1 MFAKNI
7 ETKQAEIHEW
17 TEEEKKE
24 FNRIYHAPYG
34 EEGTVKKDSLRI
46 SENIAIA
53 WGDGKVGKN
62 SHILALGSP
71 ASGKTRSVVLPN
83 LLKASGSY
91 IVVDPDGSL
100 YKESKEKLSENGY
113 RINVLDISDLQHSKK
128 YNPLRYINSDED
140 IKALVTCILKNTN
153 SGENKD
159 LLFENAESSLLQA
172 VFFYLTRHCEIK
184 KRTLREAYR
193 LCTAALDRRT
203 EFDAL
208 FEALR
213 KSAAFDPTV
222 KCHGDFRSLPEQT
235 AASVCMAAACCL
247 KDFDVE
253 PEADISNEDG
263 ININHIADTK
273 TAVFLTGSNTSVKQ
287 SVLIPIF
294 CMQAFRVLMH
304 HAEYDFVH
312 CVLPEHVTMLLD
324 ELPNIGYIPE
334 LCQYITTCG
343 SYGISV
349 IIAAQ
354 TVNQLKYLYH
364 ETADEII
371 NKCAAIV
378 LLNAGKSTIEEIES
392 IRNLPPQNT
401 LKQLPDDHCLVFM
414 QDMPETVD
422 KKIMENI

>member
-1 MFAKNI
+1 MFTKNI
-7 ETKQAEIHEW
+7 ETKQAEIREW

-24 FNRIYHAPYG
+24 FNRIYHAPFG
-34 EEGTVKKDSLRI
+34 DEGAVKKDSLRI
-46 SENIAIA
+46 SENIAIV
-53 WGDGKVGKN
+53 WNDGKVGKN

-113 RINVLDISDLQHSKK
+113 RINVLDISDPQHSEK

-140 IKALVTCILKNTN
+140 IKALVTCILKNSNT
-153 SGENKD
+153 GESKD
-159 LLFENAESSLLQA
+159 LLFENAESSLLST

-193 LCTAALDRRT
+193 LCTAALDQRT

-222 KCHGDFRSLPEQT
+222 KCHDDFRNLPEQT
-235 AASVCMAAACCL
+235 AVSVCMAAACCL

-253 PEADISNEDG
+253 PEADISSENG

-273 TAVFLTGSNTSVKQ
+273 TAVFLTGFQTSEKQ
-287 SVLIPIF
+287 KVLIPIF

-312 CVLPEHVTMLLD
+312 CVLPEHVTLLLD

-349 IIAAQ
+349 IMAAQ

-378 LLNAGKSTIEEIES
+378 LLNAGESMIES
-392 IRNLPPQNT
+392 VGRNLPKDT
-401 LKQLPDDHCLVFM
+401 LKQLPDNHCLVFM
-414 QDMPETVD
+414 QDMPVTVD
-422 KKIMENI
+422 EKIRENI

>member
-1 MFAKNI
+1 MLTKNI
-7 ETKQAEIHEW
+7 ETKQAEIREW

-34 EEGTVKKDSLRI
+34 EEGAVKKDSLRI
-46 SENIAIA
+46 SENIAIV
-53 WGDGKVGKN
+53 WNDGKVGKN

-100 YKESKEKLSENGY
+100 YKASKEKLSENGY
-113 RINVLDISDLQHSKK
+113 RINVLDISDPKHSEK
-128 YNPLRYINSDED
+128 YNPLQYINSDED
-140 IKALVTCILKNTN
+140 IKSLVTCILKNTN

-172 VFFYLTRHCEIK
+172 VFFYMTRHCEIE
-184 KRTLREAYR
+184 KRTLREAYN
-193 LCTAALDRRT
+193 LCTAALDRRE

-208 FEALR
+208 FDVLR
-213 KSAAFDPTV
+213 KNAAFDPSV
-222 KCHGDFRSLPEQT
+222 KCHDDFRSLPEQT

-253 PEADISNEDG
+253 PEADISSEDG

-273 TAVFLTGSNTSVKQ
+273 TAVFLTGFKTSVKQ
-287 SVLIPIF
+287 SVIIPIF

-312 CVLPEHVTMLLD
+312 CVLPEHVTLLLD

-349 IIAAQ
+349 IMAAQ

-371 NKCAAIV
+371 NKCVAIV

-401 LKQLPDDHCLVFM
+401 LKQIPDDHCLVFI